1 MLFVT
6 SLIDLYFFLLLL
18 LMSFLA
24 FASFSPLNLDQ
35 INISYSLS
43 FEHNQNYLK
52 RLSLIFSSI
61 KAILIFKKNSRFQS
75 YISVYFHLSILT
87 FLTWYTKFKIWWFL
101 KTKTKIK
108 LWYNF
113 NCDYLQYVSVG
124 STFGRFFTVGVNEPK
139 PNGPDTINLV
149 EKMGS
154 RTGL

>member
-61 KAILIFKKNSRFQS
+61 KAILIFKKKFSFPILYFCVFSLVHLN
-75 YISVYFHLSILT
+75 IS
-87 FLTWYTKFKIWWFL
+87 
-101 KTKTKIK
+101 
-108 LWYNF
+108 
-113 NCDYLQYVSVG
+113 
-124 STFGRFFTVGVNEPK
+124 
-139 PNGPDTINLV
+139 NLV
-149 EKMGS
+149 HQIQNMVILKNKNKNQTMV
-154 RTGL
+154 